1 MRKKIKITIILLFL
15 AITFLSVVPTTKA
28 QEGILK
34 ETKKTEFNNN
44 LNTFADQAAIER
56 EKSLEEMIGTAIKV
70 VLTALGT
77 IFIAM
82 MFVAGNTW
90 MQAAGNE
97 EKIKKSQARIQS
109 LIVGLIIVLLAYALS
124 AGFSGLLARALLK

>member
-1 MRKKIKITIILLFL
+1 MRSKIKITIILLFL
-15 AITFLSVVPTTKA
+15 AITSFSIVPTTKA

-56 EKSLEEMIGTAIKV
+56 QKSLEEMIGTAIRV

-97 EKIKKSQARIQS
+97 EKIKKSQERIRS
-109 LIVGLIIVLLAYALS
+109 LIIGLIIVLIAYALS
-124 AGFSGLLARALLK
+124 AGFSGLLSRALLK